1 MEPVSTIS
9 RLPSFVF
16 GEGKQK
22 GLDLRTTHSTKT
34 RSLADNVRTRG
45 KSTKNARKPVKNV
58 YLCRVFG
65 SFRERRRR
73 TKKATILKTILIYKG
88 IWKEIQKKT
97 PRQRMGRKAQIALQI
112 LQIIATLIQLWTPVH
127 QKTIVQLT
135 VKEYNVFI
143 KKGENWK
150 R

>member
-1 MEPVSTIS
+1 
-9 RLPSFVF
+9 
-16 GEGKQK
+16 
-22 GLDLRTTHSTKT
+22 
-34 RSLADNVRTRG
+34 
-45 KSTKNARKPVKNV
+45 
-58 YLCRVFG
+58 
-65 SFRERRRR
+65 
-73 TKKATILKTILIYKG
+73 
-88 IWKEIQKKT
+88 
-97 PRQRMGRKAQIALQI
+97 MGRKAQIALQI

>member
-1 MEPVSTIS
+1 MERNP
-9 RLPSFVF
+9 
-16 GEGKQK
+16 
-22 GLDLRTTHSTKT
+22 
-34 RSLADNVRTRG
+34 
-45 KSTKNARKPVKNV
+45 
-58 YLCRVFG
+58 
-65 SFRERRRR
+65 
-73 TKKATILKTILIYKG
+73 
-88 IWKEIQKKT
+88 KKT